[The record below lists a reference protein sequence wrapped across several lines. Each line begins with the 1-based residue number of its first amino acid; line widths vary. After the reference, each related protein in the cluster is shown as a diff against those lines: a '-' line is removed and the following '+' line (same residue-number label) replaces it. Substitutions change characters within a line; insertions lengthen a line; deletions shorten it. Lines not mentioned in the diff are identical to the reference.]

1 MYIIEMVDDWDRTIQ
16 TWIVNRSEE
25 EVSDFVRTMNLG
37 LADKLRKEV
46 KSSTECYFYYR
57 KCEVIDLPTEEEIKE
72 LLKCYTYFIIP
83 KHFANNVV
91 ASRTK
96 STTIVTIGSNM
107 FSPVLS
113 FPKCFSSICSNS

>member
-57 KCEVIDLPTEEEIKE
+57 KCEVIDLPTEQEIKE
-72 LLKCYTYFIIP
+72 LLKPSDFELSMREQPCESGVTYDMIKDWDI
-83 KHFANNVV
+83 
-91 ASRTK
+91 TK
-96 STTIVTIGSNM
+96 VTDFSNM
-107 FSPVLS
+107 F
-113 FPKCFSSICSNS
+113 KNYK

>member
-25 EVSDFVRTMNLG
+25 EVSDFVNTMNCG

-46 KSSTECYFYYR
+46 ESNTEYYFYYR

-72 LLKCYTYFIIP
+72 IIKPSEFELSMSKPSNSGITYDMIKDWDI
-83 KHFANNVV
+83 
-91 ASRTK
+91 TK
-96 STTIVTIGSNM
+96 VTDFSNM
-107 FSPVLS
+107 F
-113 FPKCFSSICSNS
+113 KDCK